1 VPNRIVFNGHEYSSL
16 EDMPDDVRRAF
27 QGKLAQLTQ
36 DADHDGVP
44 DVLQGRGLGVEGAAI
59 TINGHTIENLNDLP
73 TPLRWLVSSML
84 EHAVGEAAA
93 LQRSTA
99 STPDLARMLQSLDA
113 TSTALRM
120 RLLTLSAGVAGALVA
135 LGIWIMVHMD
145 ASSRS
150 QGGNFYIGILILL
163 AFLWLVN
170 SLASLVSLAR
180 GAKR

>member
-1 VPNRIVFNGHEYSSL
+1 MSTRIVFNGHEYSGI

-27 QGKLAQLTQ
+27 QDKLAQLTS

-44 DVLQGRGLGVEGAAI
+44 DVLQGTGIGVGGAAI
-59 TINGHTIENLNDLP
+59 TINGHTVQNINDLP

-84 EHAVGEAAA
+84 EHAVGEATA
-93 LQRSTA
+93 LQQSA
-99 STPDLARMLQSLDA
+99 APTPDLARMLRSLDA

-135 LGIWIMVHMD
+135 LGVWIMVHMD

-150 QGGNFYIGILILL
+150 QGGNFYIIGILVLL
-163 AFLWLVN
+163 AFGWLV
-170 SLASLVSLAR
+170 SSIVSLMR
-180 GAKR
+180 GARR